1 MAERTRPA
9 PEASIHSLDHFALA
23 VPGLDDARSFYADFG
38 LTVRDEAGSLGL
50 YAAGGPHRWGV
61 VRKDA
66 RKHLNWLSFGAHAD
80 AMPKIADRLRKLG
93 VATIAPPAGGPAGGL
108 WFHDMDGLPVHV
120 GVAAKSSPDAKS
132 PFATPAVAAG
142 GKRGASTRSAAPRV
156 HPRRLSH
163 ILRFTPD
170 VLRSVAFYEDVLGM
184 RLSDRSGDGI
194 AFLHAVHGSDHH
206 VVAFAKSDAPGY
218 HHSSWDMA
226 ALEDVGLG
234 GMQMA
239 AKGRTRGWGPGRH
252 VLGSNYFWYVQDP
265 WGSFAEYSADIDYV
279 PAGTQWAAGDFP
291 PEDAFYL
298 WGPDPPADFVVNH
311 EATVR

>member
-1 MAERTRPA
+1 MVERTRPA
-9 PEASIHSLDHFALA
+9 ADASVHSLDHFALA
-23 VPGLDDARSFYADFG
+23 VPSLDQARTFYADFG
-38 LTVRDEAGSLGL
+38 LDVKDEDDALAL
-50 YAAGGPHRWGV
+50 YAPGSAHRWAV
-61 VRKDA
+61 VRGDA
-66 RKHLNWLSFGAHAD
+66 RRHLDWLSFGAYAD
-80 AMPKIADRLRKLG
+80 GMPKIADRLDRLG
-93 VATIAPPAGGPAGGL
+93 VATIAPPRGAPADGL

-120 GVAAKSSPDAKS
+120 HAAAKSSPDVKS
-132 PFATPAVAAG
+132 SIVQPPCAPG
-142 GKRGASTRSAAPRV
+142 GERGACTRSAAPAA

-163 ILRFTPD
+163 VLRFTPD
-170 VLRSVAFYEDVLGM
+170 VLRAVAFYEDVLGM

-206 VVAFAKSDAPGY
+206 VVAFAKSSAPGY

-226 ALEDVGLG
+226 GLEDVGLG

-239 AKGRTRGWGPGRH
+239 AKGHARGWGPGRH

-279 PAGTQWAAGDFP
+279 PKGMQWRSADYP

-298 WGPDPPADFVVNH
+298 WGPDPPSDFVTNY